1 MWRKLEI
8 ESTGDDDC
16 DDDGDNDYDDY
27 DDGGG
32 DELMMITVH
41 GTFFY
46 LNVEKMLV
54 VERFLPIPPPPSLS
68 RGFIAAKLI

>member
-1 MWRKLEI
+1 MTIVTMMAIWTMMI
-8 ESTGDDDC
+8 VC
-16 DDDGDNDYDDY
+16 D

-54 VERFLPIPPPPSLS
+54 VERFLPNPPPPSLS